1 MTIAG
6 APPLTQT
13 DLLREL
19 EPVVEENLERH
30 MRTAKDWMPHEYV
43 PWSEGRDFDG
53 PLGGEAWA
61 AEQSPISEVAR
72 TSLVVNLLTE
82 DNLPSYHHEIAT
94 VFGRDGAWGTWV
106 HRWTAEEG
114 RHGIAIRDYLL
125 VTRSVDPVALE
136 RARMTHMGAG
146 FESANHDDLLR
157 SLAYVSFQELATRI
171 SHRNT
176 GKITKD
182 PVADQLLARIALDEN
197 LHMLFYR
204 NLLGA
209 ALEVAPNQTMR
220 AITEVVKSFE
230 MPGSSI
236 EDFTRK
242 SVQIALSGIYDLRIH
257 HDDVLVAGAA
267 RSGASSTSRA
277 STPRARRPATSSTP
291 SSTELDTGGRPLRG
305 QAQQP
310 PRRSSARAGSR
321 ARGRLTPSRR
331 STAQPA
337 PGEAHHQPA
346 AVDPHVEGVH
356 RRGGRSAADRAVL
369 EAEDA
374 AVPRAGHAARLG
386 VDGRPRAAAR
396 PGASTGRTARRSGRR
411 DARRAAGP
419 RVAPSPRIRSRPSPS
434 GPRSSTAH
442 RSCQPGGT
450 RCGTSSAWLAPTAC
464 R

>member
-1 MTIAG
+1 LTVTVS
-6 APPLTQT
+6 PTLTQT

-30 MRTAKDWMPHEYV
+30 LKVAKDWMPHEYV
-43 PWSEGRDFDG
+43 PWSEGRNFAAL
-53 PLGGEAWA
+53 LGGEAWDLG
-61 AEQSPISEVAR
+61 QSKMSDVAR
-72 TSLVVNLLTE
+72 TSLVINLLTE

-125 VTRSVDPVALE
+125 VTRSVDPDALE

-176 GKITKD
+176 GRITRD
-182 PVADQLLARIALDEN
+182 PVADQLLARIAADEN

-220 AITEVVKSFE
+220 AITEVVKTFE
-230 MPGSSI
+230 MPGSTI

-257 HDDVLVAGAA
+257 HDEVIFPVLRQWGVSDVEGLDADGEAA
-267 RSGASSTSRA
+267 RDELYAFLG
-277 STPRARRPATSSTP
+277 
-291 SSTELDTGGRPLRG
+291 ELDKAASRFEDKRSSHHERLRSRG
-305 QAQQP
+305 QEP
-310 PRRSSARAGSR
+310 E
-321 ARGRLTPSRR
+321 T
-331 STAQPA
+331 
-337 PGEAHHQPA
+337 
-346 AVDPHVEGVH
+346 V
-356 RRGGRSAADRAVL
+356 
-369 EAEDA
+369 
-374 AVPRAGHAARLG
+374 
-386 VDGRPRAAAR
+386 
-396 PGASTGRTARRSGRR
+396 
-411 DARRAAGP
+411 
-419 RVAPSPRIRSRPSPS
+419 
-434 GPRSSTAH
+434 
-442 RSCQPGGT
+442 
-450 RCGTSSAWLAPTAC
+450 
-464 R
+464 